1 MSLSQKTKKN
11 MKLSFTQKCIMVSNI
26 LYEKDKLLL
35 NSFDF
40 IPLVKLYTS
49 NMRKEK
55 FNYTK
60 IKGGLVIFQD
70 KDKGKEEKN
79 YHIRIYDSKDYS
91 IQFNLEINNETKKNY
106 IKLEPNFYCF
116 NLKMG
121 CIGFLF
127 GLEQEAEQF
136 KSLLING
143 PDSKALDELNQINYF
158 NLKDSDNIF
167 LDVIDLL
174 MEDMEKKYEVITYD
188 KMNKSL
194 HEINQ
199 YLIFSGF
206 LDQAKLLCNT
216 QFDQEDYL
224 FNIYVDRKYPK
235 KLFNKMFHNFNLD
248 YLYPF
253 RPIYDDSLIIQNK
266 SNYVDLLVNHLIN
279 NFKEEVFISKK
290 RKEHMKKE
298 KNTNERR
305 ASSNAER
312 DTATEAN
319 SRSGTIGGKF

>member
-1 MSLSQKTKKN
+1 MSLDQKPKN
-11 MKLSFTQKCIMVSNI
+11 SMELSFTQKCIMVSNI

-49 NMRKEK
+49 NMRKER

-70 KDKGKEEKN
+70 KEKEEKN

-91 IQFNLEINNETKKNY
+91 IQFNLEINKETKKNY
-106 IKLEPNFYCF
+106 IKLEPDFYCF

-127 GLEQEAEQF
+127 GSEQEAEKF

-143 PDSKALDELNQINYF
+143 PDSKALDEFNQINYF

-174 MEDMEKKYEVITYD
+174 MADMEKKYEIITYD
-188 KMNKSL
+188 KMDKSL

-206 LDQAKLLCNT
+206 LDQSKLLCNIR
-216 QFDQEDYL
+216 FDYEDYI
-224 FNIYVDRKYPK
+224 FNIFVDRKYPK
-235 KLFNKMFHNFNLD
+235 KLFYKMFHNYNIN

-253 RPIYDDSLIIQNK
+253 RPIYDDSLIIQSK
-266 SNYVDLLVNHLIN
+266 YNYVDLLVNNLIN
-279 NFKEEVFISKK
+279 NFREEVFIAKK

-298 KNTNERR
+298 KNSNVGRT
-305 ASSNAER
+305 SSNPDKE
-312 DTATEAN
+312 TAGESN
-319 SRSGTIGGKF
+319 SRSNTMGGKF

>member
-1 MSLSQKTKKN
+1 MSLNQEEKKN
-11 MKLSFTQKCIMVSNI
+11 IQLSFTQKCIMVSNI
-26 LYEKDKLLL
+26 LSEKDKLLL

-49 NMRKEK
+49 NMRKER

-70 KDKGKEEKN
+70 KEKEEKN

-127 GLEQEAEQF
+127 SSEQEAEQF

-143 PDSKALDELNQINYF
+143 PDPKGIDELNQLNYF

-174 MEDMEKKYEVITYD
+174 MADMEKKFEIITYN

-206 LDQAKLLCNT
+206 LDQSKLLCNM
-216 QFDQEDYL
+216 QFDYEDCL

-235 KLFNKMFHNFNLD
+235 KIFNKMFQNFNLD

-266 SNYVDLLVNHLIN
+266 SNYIDLLVNHLIN
-279 NFKEEVFISKK
+279 NFKEEVFIAKK

-298 KNTNERR
+298 KNNNVRR
-305 ASSNAER
+305 ASSNIEKVNLGE
-312 DTATEAN
+312 DN
-319 SRSGTIGGKF
+319 

>member
-1 MSLSQKTKKN
+1 MSLNQNEKKN
-11 MKLSFTQKCIMVSNI
+11 IQLSFTQKCIMVSNI

-60 IKGGLVIFQD
+60 IKGGLVLFQD
-70 KDKGKEEKN
+70 KEKNEKN

-127 GLEQEAEQF
+127 SSEEEAEKF

-143 PDSKALDELNQINYF
+143 PDPKSLDELNQINYF

-174 MEDMEKKYEVITYD
+174 MADMEKKFEIITYN
-188 KMNKSL
+188 KMDKSL

-206 LDQAKLLCNT
+206 LDQSKLLCNT
-216 QFDQEDYL
+216 QFDYEDIL

-235 KLFNKMFHNFNLD
+235 KLFNKMFQNFNLD

-253 RPIYDDSLIIQNK
+253 RPIYDDSLVIQNK

-279 NFKEEVFISKK
+279 NFKEEVFIAKK

-298 KNTNERR
+298 KNNNARR
-305 ASSNAER
+305 ASSNIEK
-312 DTATEAN
+312 DTLGEDN
-319 SRSGTIGGKF
+319 SRSGTLGGKP

>member
-1 MSLSQKTKKN
+1 MSLNQNEKKS
-11 MKLSFTQKCIMVSNI
+11 MELSFTQKCIMVSNI

-70 KDKGKEEKN
+70 KEKPEKN

-91 IQFNLEINNETKKNY
+91 IQFNLEINKETKKNY

-127 GLEQEAEQF
+127 GSDKEAEKF

-143 PDSKALDELNQINYF
+143 PDPKAQDEFNQFNYF
-158 NLKDSDNIF
+158 KLKDSDNIF

-174 MEDMEKKYEVITYD
+174 MADMEKKYEVITYD

-206 LDQAKLLCNT
+206 LDQSKLLCNT
-216 QFDQEDYL
+216 QFDYEDHL

-235 KLFNKMFHNFNLD
+235 KIFYKMFHNFNLD
-248 YLYPF
+248 YFYPF

-266 SNYVDLLVNHLIN
+266 SNYIDLLVNHLVN

-298 KNTNERR
+298 KNTNIGRE
-305 ASSNAER
+305 SSTAEK
-312 DTATEAN
+312 DAAGEAN
-319 SRSGTIGGKF
+319 SQSGTNGGKL

>member
-1 MSLSQKTKKN
+1 MSEEEEEKKN
-11 MKLSFTQKCIMVSNI
+11 MELDFTQKCIMISNI
-26 LYEKDKLLL
+26 TYEKDKLLL

-49 NMRKEK
+49 NMRRER
-55 FNYTK
+55 FNYTR

-70 KDKGKEEKN
+70 KDTEEKN
-79 YHIRIYDSKDYS
+79 YHIRIYDSRDYS
-91 IQFNLEINNETKKNY
+91 IQFNLEINKETKKNY

-127 GLEQEAEQF
+127 NSEQEAEQF

-143 PDSKALDELNQINYF
+143 PNPKSVDEFNQINF
-158 NLKDSDNIF
+158 FHLKDSDNIF

-174 MEDMEKKYEVITYD
+174 MDDMEKKYEIITYD

-206 LDQAKLLCNT
+206 LDQSRLLCNM
-216 QFDQEDYL
+216 QFDYEDRI
-224 FNIYVDRKYPK
+224 FNIFIDRKYPK
-235 KLFNKMFHNFNLD
+235 KIFYKMFHNFNINN
-248 YLYPF
+248 LYPF
-253 RPIYDDSLIIQNK
+253 RPIYDDSLIIHNK
-266 SNYVDLLVNHLIN
+266 SNYIDLLVGNLIN
-279 NFKEEVFISKK
+279 NFKEEVFIAKK

-298 KNTNERR
+298 KIEK
-305 ASSNAER
+305 
-312 DTATEAN
+312 DTPVEGN
-319 SRSGTIGGKF
+319 SRSGTVNGKN

>member
-1 MSLSQKTKKN
+1 MSLSQKAKKS

-70 KDKGKEEKN
+70 KDKEKQEKN

-127 GLEQEAEQF
+127 GSEQEAEQF

-143 PDSKALDELNQINYF
+143 PDPKALDEFNQINYF

-188 KMNKSL
+188 KMNKNL

-206 LDQAKLLCNT
+206 LDQAKLLCN
-216 QFDQEDYL
+216 EDYL

-235 KLFNKMFHNFNLD
+235 KLFIKMFHNFNLD

-298 KNTNERR
+298 NNNARK
-305 ASSNAER
+305 ASSNAEK
-312 DTATEAN
+312 DITSEPG
-319 SRSGTIGGKF
+319 SRSGTIGGKL

>member
-1 MSLSQKTKKN
+1 MSLNQEEKKN
-11 MKLSFTQKCIMVSNI
+11 IQLSFTQKCIMVSNI

-70 KDKGKEEKN
+70 KEKEEKN

-127 GLEQEAEQF
+127 SSEQEAEQF

-143 PDSKALDELNQINYF
+143 PDPKGLDELNQLNYF

-174 MEDMEKKYEVITYD
+174 MADMEKKFEIITYN

-206 LDQAKLLCNT
+206 LDQSKLLCNM
-216 QFDQEDYL
+216 QFDYEDCL

-235 KLFNKMFHNFNLD
+235 KIFNKMFQNFNLD

-266 SNYVDLLVNHLIN
+266 SNYVDLLVNNLIN
-279 NFKEEVFISKK
+279 NFKEEVFIAKK

-298 KNTNERR
+298 KNNNATR
-305 ASSNAER
+305 ASSNIEKGTLGE
-312 DTATEAN
+312 DN
-319 SRSGTIGGKF
+319 SRSGTLGGKP

>member
-1 MSLSQKTKKN
+1 MSLEDQTEKKN
-11 MKLSFTQKCIMVSNI
+11 IRLSFTQKCIMVSNI
-26 LYEKDKLLL
+26 LSEKDKLLL

-70 KDKGKEEKN
+70 KEKTEKN
-79 YHIRIYDSKDYS
+79 YYIRIYDSKDYS
-91 IQFNLEINNETKKNY
+91 IQFHLEINNETKKNY

-127 GLEQEAEQF
+127 SSEQEAEQF

-143 PDSKALDELNQINYF
+143 PDPNGLDELNQINYF

-174 MEDMEKKYEVITYD
+174 MADMEKKFEIITYNKMD
-188 KMNKSL
+188 KNL

-206 LDQAKLLCNT
+206 LDQSKLLCNT
-216 QFDQEDYL
+216 QFDYEDFL

-235 KLFNKMFHNFNLD
+235 KLFNKMFYNFNLD

-253 RPIYDDSLIIQNK
+253 RPIYDDSLVIQNK
-266 SNYVDLLVNHLIN
+266 SNYIDLLVNNLIN
-279 NFKEEVFISKK
+279 NFKEEVFIAKK

-298 KNTNERR
+298 KNTNARKG
-305 ASSNAER
+305 SSNIEK
-312 DTATEAN
+312 DTLGEDN
-319 SRSGTIGGKF
+319 SRSGTLGGKP

>member
-1 MSLSQKTKKN
+1 MSLNQNEKKN
-11 MKLSFTQKCIMVSNI
+11 IQLSFTQKCIMVSNI
-26 LYEKDKLLL
+26 LSEKDKLLL

-60 IKGGLVIFQD
+60 IKGGLVLFQD
-70 KDKGKEEKN
+70 KEKNEKN

-127 GLEQEAEQF
+127 SSEQEAEQF

-143 PDSKALDELNQINYF
+143 PDPKSLDELNQINYF

-174 MEDMEKKYEVITYD
+174 MADMEKKFEIITYN
-188 KMNKSL
+188 KMDKSL

-206 LDQAKLLCNT
+206 LDQSKLLCNT
-216 QFDQEDYL
+216 QFDYEDIL

-235 KLFNKMFHNFNLD
+235 KLFNKMFQNFNLD

-253 RPIYDDSLIIQNK
+253 RPIYDDSLVIQNK
-266 SNYVDLLVNHLIN
+266 SNYVDLLVNNLIN
-279 NFKEEVFISKK
+279 NFKEEVFIAKK

-298 KNTNERR
+298 KNNNARR
-305 ASSNAER
+305 ASSNIEK
-312 DTATEAN
+312 DTLGEDN
-319 SRSGTIGGKF
+319 SRSGTLGGKP

>member
-1 MSLSQKTKKN
+1 MSLNQEEKKN
-11 MKLSFTQKCIMVSNI
+11 IQLSFTQKCIMVSNI

-55 FNYTK
+55 FNFTK
-60 IKGGLVIFQD
+60 IKGGLILFQD
-70 KDKGKEEKN
+70 KEKNEKN

-127 GLEQEAEQF
+127 SSEQEAEQF

-143 PDSKALDELNQINYF
+143 PDPKGLDELNQLNYF

-174 MEDMEKKYEVITYD
+174 MADMEKKFEIITYN
-188 KMNKSL
+188 KMDKSL

-206 LDQAKLLCNT
+206 LDQSKLLCNT
-216 QFDQEDYL
+216 QFDYEDIL

-235 KLFNKMFHNFNLD
+235 KLFNKMFQNFNLD

-253 RPIYDDSLIIQNK
+253 RPIYDDSLVIQNK
-266 SNYVDLLVNHLIN
+266 SNYVDLLVNNLIN
-279 NFKEEVFISKK
+279 NFKEEVFIAKK

-298 KNTNERR
+298 KNNNATR
-305 ASSNAER
+305 ASSNIEK
-312 DTATEAN
+312 DTLGEDN
-319 SRSGTIGGKF
+319 SRSGTLGGKP